1 MGRSLKC
8 EHFPEQ
14 DFQLMVRL
22 CPDNENELGEN
33 FL

>member
-8 EHFPEQ
+8 EYFPEQ
-14 DFQLMVRL
+14 DFQPLVRL
-22 CPDNENELGEN
+22 CSDNENELGEN